1 MCGLKH
7 TDGHSATRTRN
18 DKPTK
23 CDNKTRKTQTAETAD
38 FSNGY

>member
-7 TDGHSATRTRN
+7 TDGHSAARTRN

-23 CDNKTRKTQTAETAD
+23 CDMTKKH
-38 FSNGY
+38 